1 MKRSIVT
8 ASAAAKKNTLVLG
21 LGITFFLALLVLNI
35 MASFRFNT
43 FQPGALA
50 IDIFFLSV
58 LLNRIQTKYRCEM
71 TETAL
76 VFTQKNFWNKKK
88 KEIAVNS
95 ILGIYRY
102 EPKLIG
108 LMKFRR
114 TYRLHSALDS
124 RDVWTIAYTL
134 AGKNNKLENCR
145 IYFKPG
151 QAFLDELAKLLPG
164 KISLTDEKMILANLK
179 ND

>member
-1 MKRSIVT
+1 MRNPTVT
-8 ASAAAKKNTLVLG
+8 ASAVAKKNTLVFG
-21 LGITFFLALLVLNI
+21 LGITFFLALLLLNV
-35 MASFRFNT
+35 MASFRYNT
-43 FQPGALA
+43 FQPGGLA

-58 LLNRIQTKYRCEM
+58 LINRIQTKYTCER
-71 TETAL
+71 TESAL
-76 VFTQKNFWNKKK
+76 VFTQKNVWKTKTQV
-88 KEIAVNS
+88 IDYDA

-114 TYRLHSALDS
+114 THRLHSALDS
-124 RDVWTIAYTL
+124 RDVWTIAYSR
-134 AGKNNKLENCR
+134 AAKNDKLENCR

-151 QAFLDELAKLLPG
+151 QAFLDELTRLLPG